1 MAALKTDK
9 VDHSMYSTHVIIY
22 KIITNIQLCTLS
34 TQNHLILVRVGGS
47 YWRRLGE
54 NIRRRPGKLDW
65 ETTHPASGRSEVEF
79 RSSNPIAIGP
89 NIFLPT
95 FETISGIINTFG
107 DIHKNRVK

>member
-1 MAALKTDK
+1 MHFI
-9 VDHSMYSTHVIIY
+9 HSKSFNSCSCKRQSFETR
-22 KIITNIQLCTLS
+22 S
-34 TQNHLILVRVGGS
+34 
-47 YWRRLGE
+47 LGE

-107 DIHKNRVK
+107 DIHKDRVK